1 MKRFLQLTFTIAFVL
16 CAMLSLSGCSSLQKI
31 LPDNMGTRH
40 YWGDDDP
47 WGEETIL
54 SKTADSVSFW
64 RRFGLKSGKFVFTLA
79 NPRLISY
86 MSDLPDEP
94 VKNAGFTEATGFT
107 FALPPDDPERT
118 DHNTHKNIYYPDF
131 VQEDGSFLDGA
142 YLLLLDITVE
152 SQDAVNFTKMDK
164 DEGGL
169 PMGLYSDPYV
179 FRTESIVNA
188 GVAGDEQEDPV
199 PCTFLFYYSGFGSCS
214 ENDLAFRVEPG
225 ESITF
230 TIGFPISDIRHGGIF
245 DLNKISL
252 YSQNS
257 AESRI
262 CRVEIA
268 DDGSV
273 SFE

>member
-1 MKRFLQLTFTIAFVL
+1 M
-16 CAMLSLSGCSSLQKI
+16 
-31 LPDNMGTRH
+31 
-40 YWGDDDP
+40 
-47 WGEETIL
+47 
-54 SKTADSVSFW
+54 
-64 RRFGLKSGKFVFTLA
+64 KSGKFVFTLA
-79 NPRLISY
+79 NPRLISH

-131 VQEDGSFLDGA
+131 VREDGSFLDGA

-152 SQDAVNFTKMDK
+152 SQDAVNFTTMDK

-257 AESRI
+257 AESRL